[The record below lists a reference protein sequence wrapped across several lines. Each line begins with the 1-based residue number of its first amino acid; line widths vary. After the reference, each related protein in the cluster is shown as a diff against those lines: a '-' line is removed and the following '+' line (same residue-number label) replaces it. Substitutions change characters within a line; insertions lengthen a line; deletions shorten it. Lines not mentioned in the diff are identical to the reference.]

1 MIGQTIRHYRIM
13 EKLGAG
19 GMGEVYL
26 AEDTKLKRQVALK
39 VLPEEMAGSA
49 ERLERFQREAETLA
63 ALDHPNIVTI
73 YSVEEDQG
81 VRFLT
86 MQLVEGKRLS
96 ELIPKGG
103 MPVQRIFDIGIP
115 LADAL
120 AAAHE
125 QGVIHRDL
133 KPGNIMVTDRGLVK
147 VLDFGLAKL
156 LPEAAPSPDT
166 ALATEPLT
174 AEGRLVGTM
183 PYMSPEQLEG
193 RDLDPRSD
201 IFSVGVLLY
210 EMATG
215 ARPFKGET
223 SVSLISSIVRDTPQP
238 ADILRQE
245 LPHHLGRV
253 IGHCLE
259 KDPEQRYQSVKDVR
273 NELAA
278 LRKEVDSGVVEPSS
292 AARSIVKLPDRRRPR
307 WWITVGLAGILTL
320 GVGGLVLWRS
330 QPPSIPEASHPT
342 VSDEVRPER
351 KMIVVLPF
359 ENLGP
364 AEDEYFADGMTEEIT
379 SRLAAVTGLGV
390 ISRTSAMQYKEDR
403 PSLEQIGE
411 ELGVDYV
418 LDGTVRWA
426 KGDNGPDRVRITPQ
440 LIRVEDDSHLWA
452 DSFDRVIEDMFEIQ
466 SDIASRVVERLGVDL
481 LLAEQQEL
489 EARPTENLAAYQA
502 YLRGLHFS
510 ARPGSEEN
518 LHLALTHL
526 ERAVELDPGFAL
538 AFSELSKV
546 HSFLI
551 HFGLDPS
558 VERKEMAKRAAE
570 RALAL
575 NPEAPLVRLD
585 TAYYHYSADKDYSR
599 ALEELAL
606 AERGLPE
613 KPEILFLKA
622 LIFRRQGRWE
632 DALAPLRKAAQLNP
646 RDPGVPMELGITY
659 WHLRQYEE
667 AEGGYEQAITL
678 EPDQIY
684 AVYTKVWMLW
694 SQGKIGE
701 ARSALDAM
709 PPTDEQRVLWTWVW
723 QRMYEGDYRAA
734 IDQLDAAS
742 RDWIRIAR
750 YAFPKS
756 MLEGFAY
763 SLMEE
768 LELAR
773 GSYESAREQLE
784 AEVRRSPKDHRLH
797 SALGITYAFLG
808 LTDEAIQEGKRAT
821 ELYPLSKDALFGL
834 IPQED
839 LAFIYTTVGEHE
851 AALELIE
858 SLLSVPSRVSTP
870 FLELDPR
877 WEPLREHPQFQQLLE
892 KYRGVG

>member
-1 MIGQTIRHYRIM
+1 MIGQTLRHYRIL
-13 EKLGAG
+13 ERLGAG

-26 AEDTKLKRQVALK
+26 AEDAKLKRQVALK
-39 VLPEEMAGSA
+39 VLPPEMAGSG

-73 YSVEEDQG
+73 YSVEEDHG

-86 MQLVEGKRLS
+86 MQLVKGKRLS

-103 MPVQRIFDIGIP
+103 MPVQRIFDIAIP

-133 KPGNIMVTDRGLVK
+133 KPSNIMVTDRGQVK

-156 LPEAAPSPDT
+156 LPEAAPSLGT
-166 ALATEPLT
+166 ELATEPLT

-193 RDLDPRSD
+193 RDLDSRSD
-201 IFSVGVLLY
+201 IFSLGVLLF

-215 ARPFKGET
+215 ERPFQGDT
-223 SVSLISSIVRDTPQP
+223 SVSLISSIVRDTPP
-238 ADILRQE
+238 SVDRLRRE

-259 KDPEQRYQSVKDVR
+259 KDAEQRYQSVKDVR

-278 LRKEVDSGVVEPSS
+278 LRKEIDSGDAQPGS
-292 AARSIVKLPDRRRPR
+292 AAVTTAQLPRRRWGP
-307 WWITVGLAGILTL
+307 VAA
-320 GVGGLVLWRS
+320 GVGVVLVVLAALWLGRL
-330 QPPSIPEASHPT
+330 QAPSVQIADAPAQ
-342 VSDEVRPER
+342 RP
-351 KMIVVLPF
+351 MIVVLPF
-359 ENLGP
+359 ENLGSP
-364 AEDEYFADGMTEEIT
+364 EEEYFADGMTEEIT
-379 SRLAAVTGLGV
+379 SRLAVVPGLGV

-403 PSLEQIGE
+403 PSLRQIGE

-418 LDGTVRWA
+418 LEGTVRWA
-426 KGDNGPDRVRITPQ
+426 KGGDGPGRVRITPQ

-452 DSFDRVIEDMFEIQ
+452 NSYDRVIEDVFEIQ

-481 LLAEQQEL
+481 LLEEQQEL
-489 EARPTENLAAYQA
+489 DARPTENLAAYQA
-502 YLRGLHFS
+502 YLRGLYYS
-510 ARPGSEEN
+510 ARAGAAQN
-518 LHLALTHL
+518 LHLALNHL

-558 VERKEMAKRAAE
+558 VEREEAAKRAAE

-575 NPEAPLVRLD
+575 DPEAPQVRLD
-585 TAYYHYSADKDYSR
+585 TAYYYYTAHKDYSR
-599 ALEELAL
+599 ALEELRL

-613 KPEILFLKA
+613 EPDILFLKA

-632 DALAPLRKAAQLNP
+632 DALAPMRKAVQLNP
-646 RDPGVPMELGITY
+646 RDSRTPQELGVTH

-667 AEGGYEQAITL
+667 AERGHEQAITL
-678 EPDQIY
+678 EPNQIY
-684 AVYTKVWMLW
+684 AYYTKVWMHW
-694 SQGKIGE
+694 SQGNLGE
-701 ARSALDAM
+701 ARAVLEAM
-709 PPTDEQRVLWTWVW
+709 PPSDEQRVLWTWVW
-723 QRMYEGDYRAA
+723 QEIYEGDYRGA
-734 IDQLDAAS
+734 IDRLDAAS
-742 RDWIRIAR
+742 RDWIRIAK

-756 MLEGFAY
+756 MLEGLAY

-768 LELAR
+768 RELAR
-773 GSYESAREQLE
+773 ESFESARELLE
-784 AEVRRSPKDHRLH
+784 GEVGRSPEDHRLH
-797 SALGITYAFLG
+797 SALGISYAFLG
-808 LTDEAIQEGKRAT
+808 LTDAAIREGKRAT
-821 ELYPLSKDALFGL
+821 ELYPLSKDAFFGL

-839 LAFIYTTVGEHE
+839 LAFIYTKVGEHE

-858 SLLSVPSRVSTP
+858 LLLSVPSRISTP

-877 WEPLREHPQFQQLLE
+877 WEPLRDHPRFRQLLE
-892 KYRGVG
+892 KYRQVG